1 MEKGWKRV
9 CLTIGPSHHFAAN
22 RTSIR
27 FRYWLIGASSFSNCC
42 FTWRI
47 FLQQGRS
54 INGNTEECRLLVN
67 RRTPMPS
74 PALEVVVDQN
84 TFLCPKGPGRI
95 FNKWD
100 LRSDR
105 IKKNIKIQWQQ
116 IKFGLDQL
124 ILFSQMRTDEEDQ
137 LDFGHRRS
145 ASLHVFADGGGHC
158 STRFLRKQSIKPH
171 IVGTMSETSSKL
183 RHAKDSNDT
192 VNYYV

>member
-1 MEKGWKRV
+1 MSRSERVGDFNALLWLFVWRFLSAGVIFFAFRFTSLHRSSSNLLDVVFHMSLPEAPHLTINRSRTCKQQIGMEKGWKRV
-9 CLTIGPSHHFAAN
+9 CLTIRPSHHFAAN

-27 FRYWLIGASSFSNCC
+27 FRYWLIGASSLSNCC

-54 INGNTEECRLLVN
+54 INGNTEECRLLVFP
-67 RRTPMPS
+67 RRMPMPS

-105 IKKNIKIQWQQ
+105 IKKK
-116 IKFGLDQL
+116 
-124 ILFSQMRTDEEDQ
+124 
-137 LDFGHRRS
+137 H
-145 ASLHVFADGGGHC
+145 
-158 STRFLRKQSIKPH
+158 
-171 IVGTMSETSSKL
+171 
-183 RHAKDSNDT
+183 
-192 VNYYV
+192 